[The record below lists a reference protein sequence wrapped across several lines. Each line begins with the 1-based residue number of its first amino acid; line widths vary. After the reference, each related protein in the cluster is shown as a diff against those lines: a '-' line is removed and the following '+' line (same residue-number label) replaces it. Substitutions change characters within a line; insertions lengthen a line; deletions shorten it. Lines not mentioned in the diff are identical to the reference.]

1 MKPKNLIFLSLV
13 LLTSYASFASALIN
27 PGDTLNPVVTNP
39 VECPNGPTDPTC
51 IVTLPTN
58 PVDCPN
64 GGLTAT
70 GSNVQLGGALLHDTT
85 LTTGAFNLGINN
97 PTPNATLDLVGSF
110 RNTKLMTTGD
120 LSFIA
125 NDQNVNGSA
134 FSGTALVYANPTFTH
149 PSSIVTGYLSDIDI
163 NEAGMSINDFATGEE
178 SNIHIFEFSPGDNQ
192 QDDLSIRLKVQKN
205 KYNPLERA
213 LYYTQ
218 QLRND
223 IESTIPIEGFSF
235 GARSF
240 GPMERIFSINTGSVS
255 DSVLAVYG
263 NNRIQF
269 NNAYTFP
276 LADGLANQVLTTD
289 GAGQLS
295 WQNAGSSS
303 AWSLTGNAGTTAG
316 TNFIGTTDA
325 QDFMIKTNG
334 NQIALFGQQGNIAF
348 GSDLTVIDPL
358 LVPPTASNAGSV
370 AFQSGQSTGFYSTA
384 FGLGR
389 ATESLSVSWGFGVA
403 SGADATAW
411 GGVEPNY
418 ITGPT
423 AIGYGSTAF
432 GGGTIASA
440 RYSTA
445 FGEAVHARSFAETV
459 FGSHSTDYI
468 SQDTLGYNTTDRL
481 LNIGN
486 GIGVGF
492 ESDALTILKSGQTGI
507 AIDNFETNSN
517 GNIFQVGDGSTG
529 IIGYVDNGTGNWVA
543 VSDERKKDNITDLTY
558 GLNELMKL
566 RPTSFNYKRN
576 NEHTI
581 GFLAQQVLPII
592 PEAVYGTESE
602 GYGMSYAT
610 LTPVIVKAI
619 QEMNLNITSLSDM
632 TRTNTWRDSL
642 IAWFGNAANGI
653 RSLVV
658 HDKICVD
665 DQCLTKDDIKVLLE
679 MKNGNT
685 PTVPNNPTPPST
697 PDLTPPSDPLTCT
710 APQVINQ
717 AGDACVD
724 PVVETP
730 QIYTPPSDPLTE

>member
-51 IVTLPTN
+51 IVTLPSGGSVTADN
-58 PVDCPN
+58 
-64 GGLTAT
+64 GLTAT

-325 QDFMIKTNG
+325 QDFVIKVNG
-334 NQIALFGQQGNIAF
+334 NEMGRFYENL
-348 GSDLTVIDPL
+348 GSS
-358 LVPPTASNAGSV
+358 AN
-370 AFQSGQSTGFYSTA
+370 
-384 FGLGR
+384 
-389 ATESLSVSWGFGVA
+389 VS
-403 SGADATAW
+403 
-411 GGVEPNY
+411 
-418 ITGPT
+418 
-423 AIGYGSTAF
+423 
-432 GGGTIASA
+432 
-440 RYSTA
+440 
-445 FGEAVHARSFAETV
+445 
-459 FGSHSTDYI
+459 
-468 SQDTLGYNTTDRL
+468 
-481 LNIGN
+481 
-486 GIGVGF
+486 
-492 ESDALTILKSGQTGI
+492 
-507 AIDNFETNSN
+507 
-517 GNIFQVGDGSTG
+517 
-529 IIGYVDNGTGNWVA
+529 
-543 VSDERKKDNITDLTY
+543 
-558 GLNELMKL
+558 
-566 RPTSFNYKRN
+566 
-576 NEHTI
+576 
-581 GFLAQQVLPII
+581 
-592 PEAVYGTESE
+592 
-602 GYGMSYAT
+602 
-610 LTPVIVKAI
+610 
-619 QEMNLNITSLSDM
+619 
-632 TRTNTWRDSL
+632 
-642 IAWFGNAANGI
+642 
-653 RSLVV
+653 
-658 HDKICVD
+658 
-665 DQCLTKDDIKVLLE
+665 CL
-679 MKNGNT
+679 
-685 PTVPNNPTPPST
+685 
-697 PDLTPPSDPLTCT
+697 C
-710 APQVINQ
+710 
-717 AGDACVD
+717 
-724 PVVETP
+724 
-730 QIYTPPSDPLTE
+730 